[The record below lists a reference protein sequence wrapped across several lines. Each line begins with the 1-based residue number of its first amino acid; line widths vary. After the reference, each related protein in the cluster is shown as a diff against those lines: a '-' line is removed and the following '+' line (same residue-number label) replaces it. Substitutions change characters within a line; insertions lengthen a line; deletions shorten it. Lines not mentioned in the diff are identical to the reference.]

1 MHGTT
6 PEKGARV
13 RVLVVDDS
21 PVARDALVY
30 LFNSD
35 PCLQVAG
42 VAADGE
48 QAVAMAQRL
57 RPDVISM
64 DIHLPR
70 IDGYEATRRI
80 MESCPT
86 RIVMVTATS
95 FPHEVAATFDA
106 LQAGALAVLVKPPGP
121 CHPGYASAAD
131 ELIRTVK
138 LMAEVQVVKRWARKR
153 HVATADL
160 QRRIPQGQRARSAIR
175 LAAIG
180 ASTGGPL
187 ILQTILS
194 RLPPGFPVPL
204 LIVQHVSAGFASGL
218 VEWLGRTSGYP
229 VRIPAHGDIA
239 MPGSAYFAPDD
250 RHMQITQ
257 DGRIVLS
264 DGAPEYGLRP
274 AVSNLFRSVAS
285 AFGPHAAGVLLTGMG
300 RDGARELKLMKD
312 AGAVTIA
319 QDKQSS
325 IVYGMPGEAVR
336 LNAATHVLTP
346 EDIAPMLDYLARQGK
361 SSLTDH

>member
-1 MHGTT
+1 MISST
-6 PEKGARV
+6 PSDGSAPIRI
-13 RVLVVDDS
+13 LIVDDS
-21 PVARDALVY
+21 PVARDMLVY

-35 PCLQVAG
+35 PCLQAVG

-48 QAVAMAQRL
+48 QAVTMAQRL
-57 RPDVISM
+57 RPDVITM

-95 FPHEVAATFDA
+95 FPHEVAATFNA
-106 LQAGALAVLVKPPGP
+106 LQTGALTVLAKPPGP
-121 CHPGYASAAD
+121 GHPEYAAAAD

-138 LMAEVQVVKRWARKR
+138 LMAEVQVVKRWVRK
-153 HVATADL
+153 APSAPADM
-160 QRRIPQGQRARSAIR
+160 QRRLPQEQQPRCAIR
-175 LAAIG
+175 VVAIG

-194 RLPPGFPVPL
+194 RLPPEFPVPI

-218 VEWLGRTSGYP
+218 VEWLVRTSGYP
-229 VRIPAHGDIA
+229 VRIPEHGDIA

-250 RHMQITQ
+250 RHMQITP
-257 DGRIVLS
+257 DGRIMLS

-274 AVSNLFRSVAS
+274 SVSNLFRSVAS
-285 AFGPHAAGVLLTGMG
+285 AFGPNAAGVLLTGMG
-300 RDGARELKLMKD
+300 RDGAHELKLMKD
-312 AGAVTIA
+312 AGAVTVA
-319 QDKQSS
+319 QDKESS

-336 LNAATHVLTP
+336 LGAATHVLPP
-346 EDIAPMLDYLARQGK
+346 EEIAPMLAWLARQGK
-361 SSLTDH
+361 PGY